1 LSSTASVSTAHGL
14 VVGVDGSE
22 SSSLAL
28 EFAATEARVR
38 SLPLEVV
45 NTWECLTTYGG
56 TYPDIDIAG
65 DAKRVLDETVKSVNK
80 GYQPPTAD
88 AGGRT
93 SEPPPATNPRNGR
106 RPARWSHSRDDL
118 GPDPSGIE
126 APRDAG
132 LRLPLGRPSF
142 TAIVNRSLCLVH
154 AHGELGVLTVDLL
167 RGAVEHLHAV
177 GCDEITVDLA
187 AVVSIDTTAM
197 RELARLQNTMRA
209 ACGVLIVVNLPVELA
224 TTVHTPVTA
233 SATASPS
240 LASPLPSSHR
250 LALTDGAADSE
261 SEGSSRGPI
270 QLVGL
275 IAVVA
280 TAMAARSHLHAP
292 DQDRTA

>member
-1 LSSTASVSTAHGL
+1 LSGTASVSTAHGL
-14 VVGVDGSE
+14 VVEVDGSE

-38 SLPLEVV
+38 SLPREVV

-56 TYPDIDIAG
+56 TYPDIDIAS

-80 GYQPPTAD
+80 GYQPPTVD

-93 SEPPPATNPRNGR
+93 SEPPATNPRNGR
-106 RPARWSHSRDDL
+106 RPARWSHSRDEL

-126 APRDAG
+126 APQDAG
-132 LRLPLGRPSF
+132 LQLPLGRPSF

-224 TTVHTPVTA
+224 IIVHTPVTA

-240 LASPLPSSHR
+240 LAAPLPSSHR
-250 LALTDGAADSE
+250 LALADGGEDSE

-275 IAVVA
+275 TAVGAPA
-280 TAMAARSHLHAP
+280 TAARSHPHAP
-292 DQDRTA
+292 DQGRTA